1 MSSNTVEDEV
11 DRIFK
16 ERDYGRFRWVFCRY
30 ICEHGNEPVA
40 DFQLFLNSGLKGY
53 MADEKLMKDYVLDNA
68 GNLYKV
74 FVDRVLKSLI
84 DRNLLREVKEN
95 YGGVEMASYESTYLM
110 RAKSPQF
117 MKYLM
122 SDVDMVLQGED

>member
-11 DRIFK
+11 D
-16 ERDYGRFRWVFCRY
+16 
-30 ICEHGNEPVA
+30 GNESVA

-95 YGGVEMASYESTYLM
+95 YGGVEMASYE
-110 RAKSPQF
+110 
-117 MKYLM
+117 
-122 SDVDMVLQGED
+122 VLTSCERKVPSS

>member
-1 MSSNTVEDEV
+1 
-11 DRIFK
+11 
-16 ERDYGRFRWVFCRY
+16 
-30 ICEHGNEPVA
+30 
-40 DFQLFLNSGLKGY
+40 

-68 GNLYKV
+68 GNLYKA

-95 YGGVEMASYESTYLM
+95 YGGVEMASYESTDLM

>member
-95 YGGVEMASYESTYLM
+95 YGGVEMASYE
-110 RAKSPQF
+110 
-117 MKYLM
+117 
-122 SDVDMVLQGED
+122 VLTSCERKVPSS